1 LRAEGAGGHRGD
13 FTLPRWAMCVQRKR
27 HRGRQMLYAGPR
39 GAFSRCC
46 VPAPPLPADFMK
58 EVAAF
63 AGLVYSYWKMFRHH
77 SMRVVFGRA
86 LVSRDTSRP
95 SG

>member
-1 LRAEGAGGHRGD
+1 MAGKCTMLTFESIFPVLR
-13 FTLPRWAMCVQRKR
+13 TCV
-27 HRGRQMLYAGPR
+27 
-39 GAFSRCC
+39 
-46 VPAPPLPADFMK
+46 PPLPADFMK

-86 LVSRDTSRP
+86 LCQQRYFASIRMSRNRI
-95 SG
+95 G